1 MPARGAFTYT
11 SENAANVID
20 RFTDMDQ
27 SPSVSDLRRR
37 LRFAAWLLLE
47 EHEATATRESLCHPR
62 HLPSTRLIL
71 GDVPSRLWC

>member
-1 MPARGAFTYT
+1 MPARGAVTYT
-11 SENAANVID
+11 SENVANLID

-27 SPSVSDLRRR
+27 SPSVSDLRLR

-47 EHEATATRESLCHPR
+47 EHEATAARGSQSDPR

-71 GDVPSRLWC
+71 GDVPSR